1 MTFYM
6 EKLSNINCLLLIGLL
21 NLSVALNIA
30 AAQESPKA
38 VDLPD
43 ELDRVLR
50 DYETYWE
57 NSNAAQLASLFTEDG
72 YILRPNKPIT
82 KGRSN
87 IEEAYQNAGGRLV
100 LEAYDY
106 AINGT
111 TGYII
116 GGYKGHEDWPAVG
129 KFVLTLRKEEGK
141 WMITADMD
149 NRNEPIKNE

>member
-1 MTFYM
+1 MR
-6 EKLSNINCLLLIGLL
+6 KLSNLKYLLLIGLL
-21 NLSVALNIA
+21 HLSVALSNA
-30 AAQESPKA
+30 AAQENPKA
-38 VDLPD
+38 IDLPK

-50 DYETYWE
+50 DYETHWQ
-57 NSNAAQLASLFTEDG
+57 NSDAAQLASLFTEDG

-87 IEEAYQNAGGRLV
+87 IEEAYQSAGGRLV

-106 AINGT
+106 SIDGT

-116 GGYKGHEDWPAVG
+116 GGYKGQESLPAMG
-129 KFVLTLRKEEGK
+129 KYILTLRKEDGK

-149 NRNEPIKNE
+149 NRNEPRKNE

>member
-1 MTFYM
+1 M
-6 EKLSNINCLLLIGLL
+6 EKLSNFKGLLLIGLL
-21 NLSVALNIA
+21 NLFLVLSNS
-30 AAQESPKA
+30 AAQENPKA
-38 VDLPD
+38 IDLPE

-50 DYETYWE
+50 DYETHWE
-57 NSNAAQLASLFTEDG
+57 NSNAAQLASLFTEDA

-87 IEEAYQNAGGRLV
+87 IEEAYQYAGGRLV

-106 AINGT
+106 AINGD

-116 GGYKGHEDWPAVG
+116 GGYKGYESWPAIG
-129 KFVLTLRKEEGK
+129 KFILTLRKEAGK

-149 NRNEPIKNE
+149 NRNEPGKNE

>member
-1 MTFYM
+1 MV
-6 EKLSNINCLLLIGLL
+6 KLSNLKYLLLIGFLH
-21 NLSVALNIA
+21 LSVTLSNAV
-30 AAQESPKA
+30 AQNGPKA

-72 YILRPNKPIT
+72 YILRPDKPIT

-87 IEEAYQNAGGRLV
+87 IEDAYQNAGGKLV

-116 GGYKGHEDWPAVG
+116 GGYKGHQSWPAIG
-129 KFVLTLRKEEGK
+129 KFILTLRKEEGK

-149 NRNEPIKNE
+149 NRNEPVKNE

>member
-1 MTFYM
+1 M
-6 EKLSNINCLLLIGLL
+6 EKPSNLKCLLLIGLL
-21 NLSVALNIA
+21 NLSVTVSNA
-30 AAQESPKA
+30 AAQENPQAIDSPK
-38 VDLPD
+38 
-43 ELDRVLR
+43 ELERVLR
-50 DYETYWE
+50 DYETHWQ
-57 NSNAAQLASLFTEDG
+57 NSNATQLANLFTEDA

-106 AINGT
+106 SIDGT

-116 GGYKGHEDWPAVG
+116 GGYKGHESLPAMG
-129 KFVLTLRKEEGK
+129 KFILTLRKEEGK

-149 NRNEPIKNE
+149 NRNEPGKNE